1 MKGKWQAKGGD
12 AMLSRDKRLTALAWA
27 AAQAG
32 QSYGRFTVN
41 MTHQDKVKIY
51 KQYQTYLEKRE
62 AQQAAENPAA
72 PPKDP
77 PRKRGRK
84 PKALSAQT

>member
-1 MKGKWQAKGGD
+1 
-12 AMLSRDKRLTALAWA
+12 MLSKDKRLTALAWA
-27 AAQAG
+27 AAQAD

-51 KQYQTYLEKRE
+51 KQYQMYLEKRE
-62 AQQAAENPAA
+62 AERAAEQGITGL
-72 PPKDP
+72 PKDL

-84 PKALSAQT
+84 PKAISVQA

>member
-1 MKGKWQAKGGD
+1 
-12 AMLSRDKRLTALAWA
+12 MLSKDKRLSALAWA

-62 AQQAAENPAA
+62 AERAAEQEITGL
-72 PPKDP
+72 PKDP

-84 PKALSAQT
+84 PKAVSVQA

>member
-1 MKGKWQAKGGD
+1 
-12 AMLSRDKRLTALAWA
+12 MLSKDKRLTALAWA
-27 AAQAG
+27 AARAE

-51 KQYQTYLEKRE
+51 KQYQAYLDKRE
-62 AQQAAENPAA
+62 AERAAENPAELQ
-72 PPKDP
+72 KEP

-84 PKALSAQT
+84 PKALSAQA

>member
-1 MKGKWQAKGGD
+1 
-12 AMLSRDKRLTALAWA
+12 MLSKDKRLTALAWA

-51 KQYQTYLEKRE
+51 KQYQTYLEKR
-62 AQQAAENPAA
+62 AAENPAE
-72 PPKDP
+72 PSREL